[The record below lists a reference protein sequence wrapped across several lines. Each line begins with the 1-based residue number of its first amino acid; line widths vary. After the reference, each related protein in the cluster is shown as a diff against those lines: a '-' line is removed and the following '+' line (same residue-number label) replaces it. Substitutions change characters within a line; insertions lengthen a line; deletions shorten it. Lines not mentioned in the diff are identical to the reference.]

1 MTADQ
6 ILKELQAMGNES
18 TKKMLMKN
26 HGIKEPCFGVKI
38 GDMKAIVKRV
48 KVDHQLALDLY
59 ATGNYDAMYLA
70 GLIADDDKMNKRDLQ
85 SWVTKAYGGSLPGS
99 TVAGVAAGGRYGWEM
114 GLKWIDSAK
123 PMVAAAGWATLAG
136 VVALKDDS
144 ELDLTAA
151 KKLVARVGK
160 EIQSAPDAVRYEM
173 NGFLISVGC
182 FIAPLKD
189 FALKAGEKIGPVNA
203 DLGNNSCQIPFAPD
217 YIRKVEK
224 RGSIGKK
231 RKTMKC

>member
-1 MTADQ
+1 
-6 ILKELQAMGNES
+6 MGNES
-18 TKKMLMKN
+18 TKKMLMAN
-26 HGIKEPCFGVKI
+26 HGVKEPCFGVKI

-70 GLIADDDKMNKRDLQ
+70 GLIADDAKMTKRDLQ
-85 SWVTKAYGGSLPGS
+85 SWASKAYGGSLPGS

-114 GLKWIDSAK
+114 GLKWIESAK

-144 ELDLTAA
+144 ELDLAA
-151 KKLVARVGK
+151 VKRLIRRVGK
-160 EIQSAPDAVRYEM
+160 ELRSAPDAVRYQM

-182 FIAPLKD
+182 YVVPLKEL
-189 FALKAGEKIGPVNA
+189 ALETGEKIGQVDA

-217 YIRKVEK
+217 YIRKVEA
-224 RGSIGKK
+224 RGSLGKK

>member
-1 MTADQ
+1 MSADM
-6 ILKELQAMGNES
+6 ILRELQAMGNES
-18 TKKMLMKN
+18 TKKMLMHN
-26 HGIKEPCFGVKI
+26 HGVKEPCFGVKI

-48 KVDHQLALDLY
+48 KVDYQLALDLY

-70 GLIADDDKMNKRDLQ
+70 GLIADDAKMTKRDLQ
-85 SWVTKAYGGSLPGS
+85 AWVSKAYGGSLPGS

-114 GLKWIDSAK
+114 GLKWIESAK

-136 VVALKDDS
+136 VVTLRDDA
-144 ELDLTAA
+144 ELDLAA
-151 KKLVARVGK
+151 VKKLVGRVKK
-160 EIQSAPDAVRYEM
+160 EIQAAPDAVRYQM

-182 FIAPLKD
+182 YIAPLKET
-189 FALKAGEKIGPVNA
+189 AIKAGEQIGPVHAN
-203 DLGNNSCQIPFAPD
+203 LGNNSCQIPFAPD
-217 YIRKVEK
+217 YIRKVEA